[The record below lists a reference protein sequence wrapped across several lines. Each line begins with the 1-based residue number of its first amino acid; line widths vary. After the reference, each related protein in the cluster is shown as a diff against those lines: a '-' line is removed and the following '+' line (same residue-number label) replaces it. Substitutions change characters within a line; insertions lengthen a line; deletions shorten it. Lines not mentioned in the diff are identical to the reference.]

1 MAMAW
6 PVAPQPQCM
15 QWGWAEAA
23 PAVQC
28 WCFVSFTSRATRRVK
43 SPYCACSEH
52 GWAAGLMLCAAPH
65 QSTTE
70 CVTGTPH
77 HTARVNTCC
86 FEKIYTIYTVEEEK
100 IRKWVEVEKQEKR

>member
-1 MAMAW
+1 
-6 PVAPQPQCM
+6 
-15 QWGWAEAA
+15 
-23 PAVQC
+23 
-28 WCFVSFTSRATRRVK
+28 
-43 SPYCACSEH
+43 
-52 GWAAGLMLCAAPH
+52 MLCAAPH

-86 FEKIYTIYTVEEEK
+86 FKKIYTNYTVEEEK